1 MYKGPNE
8 TAGNLRHGVIA
19 RTTPRIAPQDAP
31 HGQSQ
36 SLEGS
41 MLQDSLSGIFRTSRL
56 KATRRRCIGSDAYL
70 IEADGQQ
77 EYPGE
82 HFLYPFP

>member
-1 MYKGPNE
+1 MYTGPND
-8 TAGNLRHGVIA
+8 TVGNLRHGIIA

-36 SLEGS
+36 SLERS

-56 KATRRRCIGSDAYL
+56 KAT
-70 IEADGQQ
+70 
-77 EYPGE
+77 
-82 HFLYPFP
+82 

>member
-1 MYKGPNE
+1 MGPND
-8 TAGNLRHGVIA
+8 TVGNLRHGIIA

-56 KATRRRCIGSDAYL
+56 KATRRRRIGSDAYL

-82 HFLYPFP
+82 HFFHPFP